1 MRRESKKCSIPTK
14 KLPDLFRRGSFF
26 LKQIDKDLFGFAA
39 QNEEADQSE
48 AHQREGG
55 LVRRSLLES
64 IANDQRE

>member
-1 MRRESKKCSIPTK
+1 MLHSHKKTPR
-14 KLPDLFRRGSFF
+14 PFQEGEFF